1 MIDIERGDACPGVPP
16 FFFTHFTVESFAE
29 SRVLIVLDAQVLD
42 DELDALPVLPYVHLG
57 AVEK

>member
-1 MIDIERGDACPGVPP
+1 MIDVEKRGRLSGRPP
-16 FFFTHFTVESFAE
+16 FFFTHFTVESSAE